1 MLTAAKRRVKC
12 ALFYH
17 KKSTA
22 RDFTPPR
29 LAGTIGDMEKIAA
42 HSRHSLLQHLLQVSK
57 AAPTQA
63 QPTIA
68 RPLADAPT
76 AQISVPPALRQL
88 LAQHAPNNQLLPLIQ
103 NNTQA
108 AGDLAP
114 ALLRTLASQLQLPLA
129 SLASPAQLRTLV
141 SSWFATNPVSALTQ
155 PPSAQSTNWLQS
167 LRPALLLSLLQQLPA
182 TAKNA
187 PPGQLL
193 QQVFAGNAA
202 NPGLLT
208 PALLNQLQ
216 GSLSQ
221 IRLSQVQLADSS
233 ALQQPDY
240 YLVFPYQQQG
250 QPRELELLLRRRQQT
265 SSTEEESSEAWLFS
279 LRLVTDRLGAM
290 LVKGRWDG
298 EQVQLRFYTQNDS
311 ASRWLSRQ
319 LPRLHQRVQAAG
331 IANIDSAAHTGRV
344 PDTLAPQANEL
355 IRVRA

>member
-1 MLTAAKRRVKC
+1 
-12 ALFYH
+12 
-17 KKSTA
+17 
-22 RDFTPPR
+22 
-29 LAGTIGDMEKIAA
+29 MEKIAA
-42 HSRHSLLQHLLQVSK
+42 HLRHSLLQHLLQVGKS
-57 AAPTQA
+57 APAQA
-63 QPTIA
+63 QPALTM
-68 RPLADAPT
+68 APNSAPA

-103 NNTQA
+103 SNNQV
-108 AGDLAP
+108 AGNLSP

-129 SLASPAQLRTLV
+129 TLANPTQLRTLV
-141 SSWFATNPVSALTQ
+141 SNWFATNPVTALTQ
-155 PPSAQSTNWLQS
+155 PPSTQSANWLQS

-182 TAKNA
+182 TAQNA
-187 PPGQLL
+187 PAGQLL
-193 QQVFAGNAA
+193 QQVFGGNAA
-202 NPGLLT
+202 TPGLFT

-265 SSTEEESSEAWLFS
+265 SSTDEESSEAWLFS

-298 EQVQLRFYTQNDS
+298 EQAQLRFYTQDDS

-319 LPRLHQRVQAAG
+319 LPRLHERVQAAG
-331 IANIDSAAHTGRV
+331 IAHIETAAHTGRV
-344 PDTLAPQANEL
+344 PDTLAPQPNEL
-355 IRVRA
+355 IRVHA